1 MEEIQESAVTEV
13 DLEGYTIQELAQAYM
28 EYAET
33 TNRLIWLVQS
43 EENQTQA
50 RNAIEKLYVY
60 GILSYNKAFEERNDR
75 LNTLSLREIELD
87 NYENHPKRNA
97 DGDYLSGRMI
107 QQDYIKRNDLKEVN

>member
-1 MEEIQESAVTEV
+1 MKTFEHEELILDEHIYQT
-13 DLEGYTIQELAQAYM
+13 GK
-28 EYAET
+28 EYREAN
-33 TNRLIWLVQS
+33 NRLIWLVQS

-60 GILSYNKAFEERNDR
+60 GILSYSKALEERND
-75 LNTLSLREIELD
+75 NVSTLGLREIQLF

-107 QQDYIKRNDLKEVN
+107 QQDYIKRNYLKEVN